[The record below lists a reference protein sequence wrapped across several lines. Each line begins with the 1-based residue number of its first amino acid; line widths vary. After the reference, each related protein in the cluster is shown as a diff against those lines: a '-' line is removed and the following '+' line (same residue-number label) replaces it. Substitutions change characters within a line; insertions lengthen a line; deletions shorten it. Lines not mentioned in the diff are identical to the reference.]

1 MDYIIRRR
9 ELKDCEGIA
18 RVVTLAWNETYK
30 SIVPDWFLEELK
42 INEKE
47 RAQKTKEKFNE
58 KDNHQFVLEY
68 NNEIVGFV
76 NCGKS
81 EDEELDNCGEIF
93 ALYILKKCQGNK
105 LGRKLVNTAIEE
117 LKILGFDQMIIACLK
132 GNPTNEFY
140 KHIGGKYIK
149 DGVFKRLDLPEN
161 IYYFDKI

>member
-18 RVVTLAWNETYK
+18 RVVTIAWNETYK
-30 SIVPDWFLEELK
+30 GIVPDWFLEELK
-42 INEKE
+42 VNEKE

-68 NNEIVGFV
+68 KNEIVGFV

-81 EDEELDNCGEIF
+81 EDEELNNCGEIF

-105 LGRKLVNTAIEE
+105 LGRKLVNIAVEE
-117 LKILGFDQMIIACLK
+117 LKSLGFNQMIIACLK

-140 KHIGGKYIK
+140 KYIGGKYLK
-149 DGVFKRLDLPEN
+149 DGVFKIVDVFR
-161 IYYFDKI
+161 